1 MNLGSSPTRALRT
14 RFLALAL
21 GAAVP
26 AAAVVV
32 AGRPHDA
39 LAQQDGSSPQR
50 DAARHFERAVA
61 LYAEADYQAA
71 LVEFK
76 RAYATVPNPTVL
88 YNIGETEY
96 QLQSYADALA
106 AFTRYLSDAP
116 PGAPHRGE
124 VEASIEV
131 LKARVGHLS
140 IVTVPPGAEVS
151 VDDVLLGK
159 TPLAERL
166 VVSVG
171 HRKVTATLAGRAPAV
186 RYVDVAADESAS
198 LFVELPP
205 SGVADAVMPLGGRAE
220 PVAPAHGSS
229 ALRTLG
235 WIGTGMLA
243 AGATA
248 AGALALKA
256 SSDLQNDRNTY
267 PVAPATLQA
276 DADHT
281 RTYSVLAD
289 SLTAAAVVVGSV
301 TLIATLLAPS
311 AARSGSTAATA
322 RVKLSPAAAHLEVT
336 F

>member
-1 MNLGSSPTRALRT
+1 L
-14 RFLALAL
+14 LALAL
-21 GAAVP
+21 ALAP
-26 AAAVVV
+26 ATAV
-32 AGRPHDA
+32 AGRSGDA
-39 LAQQDGSSPQR
+39 LAQQDATSPQR
-50 DAARHFERAVA
+50 EAARHFERAVA

-106 AFTRYLSDAP
+106 AFTRYLGDAP
-116 PGAPHRGE
+116 PGAQHRSE
-124 VEASIEV
+124 VEASLEV
-131 LKARVGHLS
+131 LKTRVGHLS
-140 IVTVPPGAEVS
+140 IVTLPPGAEVS
-151 VDDVLLGK
+151 IDDVVLGK
-159 TPLAERL
+159 TPLPERL
-166 VVSVG
+166 LVSIG
-171 HRKVTATLAGRAPAV
+171 HRKVTATLSGRSPVV

-198 LFVELPP
+198 VSIDLPP
-205 SGVADAVMPLGGRAE
+205 AGGEDAALPLGARAE
-220 PVAPAHGSS
+220 PAVPARGSS

-243 AGATA
+243 AGAAA

-256 SSDLQNDRNTY
+256 SSDLQNERNTY
-267 PVAPATLQA
+267 PASPATLQA

-289 SLTAAAVVVGSV
+289 SLTAAAVVVGSLTLVV
-301 TLIATLLAPS
+301 TLVAPS
-311 AARSGSTAATA
+311 ATRPGATA
-322 RVKLSPAAAHLEVT
+322 RVRLSPAAAHLEVM